1 MNLAE
6 ALNAALPDLP
16 PRRVRT
22 GFPKMDS
29 AAVVKENV
37 EDGEP
42 VMVVLNRSTDQM
54 FRFNP
59 QQWRI
64 IELFDGVRTYEEI
77 AALHAERYGVAYGA
91 DDLKE
96 FAAGLDDAEFWY
108 RTPLERSIAL
118 RQKLESGRHQHTHRR
133 SKWGDIAHMQF
144 SAWDPDQY
152 FNRIYPYAKWV
163 YSGWFT
169 ALAGTL
175 FVGMLLLSAANWEQ
189 IRLDTVQFYTFTQKS
204 ASDLA
209 QFWLIFLFL
218 GFFHESAHGLTCKHY
233 GAEVHGMGFHLVY
246 LTPAFFVDVSE
257 AWVYATRWQRLVT
270 IIAGIWVEM
279 IFCSA
284 ATIVWWGTPPG
295 SGAHDFAYK
304 IMLLTGAAV
313 VVVNMNPLI
322 KLDGYYAFSEI
333 IGFSDIKEKSTAYL
347 SGLVRNRI
355 FRLPVEM
362 EYVSRRRRPGY
373 VAYALLSGMYSYGLL
388 LTVVRFSYNVFLK
401 YSPQWGFVPAGLL
414 ALVIF
419 RGRVRTLTQ
428 FARTVYLD
436 KKDRVRSWWTASRV
450 AMTVGVVLLLLFAP
464 VWHETVTAQFVLEP
478 ETRAVVRTTVP
489 GRVVSVLAREGETV
503 TAGSPLIKLENLQVQ
518 TLRAGTRRELA
529 LTGIREVQAQLEH
542 GDQSAA
548 RPENARAQVEQA
560 IAEEETEQLGPRAPI
575 SGVVMNEGLK
585 DLAGSYLDAGTM
597 VAEIG
602 DTERMRARIFVLEY
616 ALPRV
621 REGTPVDLLPD
632 GRFHVLRSR
641 VQTVQRAPEA
651 LDAALDTNEKIRG
664 AGTLKYF
671 VADAMIPNDGTL
683 RDGMTGTAKIAV
695 RRRSLAGA
703 AFREVREFAERKLW

>member
-1 MNLAE
+1 
-6 ALNAALPDLP
+6 
-16 PRRVRT
+16 
-22 GFPKMDS
+22 
-29 AAVVKENV
+29 
-37 EDGEP
+37 
-42 VMVVLNRSTDQM
+42 MVVLNRSTDKM

-59 QQWRI
+59 VQWRI

-91 DDLKE
+91 DDLRE

-108 RTPLERSIAL
+108 RTPLERSVAL
-118 RQKLESGRHQHTHRR
+118 RQKLESGRHQHTHRK

-152 FNRIYPYAKWV
+152 FSRIYPYTRWV

-169 ALAGTL
+169 TL
-175 FVGMLLLSAANWEQ
+175 TVVLFACMLLLSAANWQQ

-257 AWVYATRWQRLVT
+257 AWVYASRWQRLVT

-279 IFCSA
+279 IFCSI

-313 VVVNMNPLI
+313 VIVNMNPLI

-347 SGLVRNRI
+347 SGLVRGGI

-362 EYVSRRRRPGY
+362 EYVARRRRPGY
-373 VAYALLSGMYSYGLL
+373 VVYALLSGIYSYGLL
-388 LTVVRFSYNVFLK
+388 FTVVRFSYNVFSR
-401 YSPQWGFVPAGLL
+401 YSPQWGFVPAGIL
-414 ALVIF
+414 ALVMF
-419 RGRVRTLTQ
+419 RGRLRTLMQ

-436 KKDRVRSWWTASRV
+436 KKDRVRAWWTVARV
-450 AMTVGVVLLLLFAP
+450 AIAAVVALVILFAP
-464 VWHETVTAQFVLEP
+464 VWHETVTARFVLEP
-478 ETRAVVRTTVP
+478 GERADDCS
-489 GRVVSVLAREGETV
+489 G
-503 TAGSPLIKLENLQVQ
+503 Q
-518 TLRAGTRRELA
+518 
-529 LTGIREVQAQLEH
+529 
-542 GDQSAA
+542 
-548 RPENARAQVEQA
+548 
-560 IAEEETEQLGPRAPI
+560 
-575 SGVVMNEGLK
+575 SGV
-585 DLAGSYLDAGTM
+585 
-597 VAEIG
+597 
-602 DTERMRARIFVLEY
+602 
-616 ALPRV
+616 
-621 REGTPVDLLPD
+621 
-632 GRFHVLRSR
+632 
-641 VQTVQRAPEA
+641 
-651 LDAALDTNEKIRG
+651 
-664 AGTLKYF
+664 
-671 VADAMIPNDGTL
+671 
-683 RDGMTGTAKIAV
+683 RDG
-695 RRRSLAGA
+695 S
-703 AFREVREFAERKLW
+703 

>member
-6 ALNAALPDLP
+6 ALNAALPELP

-22 GFPKMDS
+22 GFPKMDP

-42 VMVVLNRSTDQM
+42 VMVVLNRSTDKM

-59 QQWRI
+59 VQWRI

-77 AALHAERYGVAYGA
+77 AALHGERYGVAYGA
-91 DDLKE
+91 DDLRE

-108 RTPLERSIAL
+108 RTPLERSVAL
-118 RQKLESGRHQHTHRR
+118 RQKLESGRHQHTHRK

-152 FNRIYPYAKWV
+152 FNRIYPYTRWV

-169 ALAGTL
+169 ALTVVL
-175 FVGMLLLSAANWEQ
+175 FACMLLLSAANWQQ
-189 IRLDTVQFYTFTQKS
+189 IRFDTVQFYTFTQKS

-279 IFCSA
+279 IFCA
-284 ATIVWWGTPPG
+284 LATTVWWGTPPG

-347 SGLVRNRI
+347 SGLVRGRI

-362 EYVSRRRRPGY
+362 EYVTRRRRPGY
-373 VAYALLSGMYSYGLL
+373 VVYALLSGIYSYGLL
-388 LTVVRFSYNVFLK
+388 LTVVRFSYNVCVR
-401 YSPQWGFVPAGLL
+401 YSPQWGFVPAGIF

-419 RGRVRTLTQ
+419 RGRIRTLIQ
-428 FARTVYLD
+428 FVRTVYLD
-436 KKDRVRSWWTASRV
+436 KEDRVRAWWTGTRV
-450 AMTVGVVLLLLFAP
+450 AMAAGVALVILFVP
-464 VWHETVTAQFVLEP
+464 MWHETVTARFVLEP
-478 ETRAVVRTTVP
+478 GARAVVRTTVP
-489 GRVVSVLAREGETV
+489 GRVVSVMAREGERV
-503 TAGSPLIKLENLQVQ
+503 TAGSPLIEMENRQVRSM
-518 TLRAGTRRELA
+518 RAGAGSEFA
-529 LTGIREVQAQLEH
+529 LTGMKRVEAQLEH
-542 GDQSAA
+542 GDESEAI
-548 RPENARAQVEQA
+548 PEHARAGVERT
-560 IAEEETEQLGPRAPI
+560 IAEEETERLRPRAPI
-575 SGVVMNEGLK
+575 SGMVMNARLK

-602 DTERMRARIFVLEY
+602 DTEQMRARIFVLEY

-621 REGTPVDLLPD
+621 REGARVDLLED
-632 GRFHVLRSR
+632 GRFGVLRSR
-641 VQTVQRAPEA
+641 VESVERAPEA

-664 AGTLKYF
+664 VGTLTYF
-671 VADAMIPNDGTL
+671 VADAMIANDGTL
-683 RDGMTGTAKIAV
+683 RDGMTGTAKIV
-695 RRRSLAGA
+695 LRQQSLAGA
-703 AFREVREFAERKLW
+703 AAREVREFVERKLW